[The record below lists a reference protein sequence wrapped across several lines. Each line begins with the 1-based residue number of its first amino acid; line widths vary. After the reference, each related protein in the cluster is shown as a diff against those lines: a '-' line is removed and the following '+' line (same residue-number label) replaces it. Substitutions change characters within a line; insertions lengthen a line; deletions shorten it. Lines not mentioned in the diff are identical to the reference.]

1 MSLKKLK
8 LNNFFII
15 QDAELRNKEDQIEA
29 IVKDYKDLMEIKVN
43 KIVAVS

>member
-1 MSLKKLK
+1 MK
-8 LNNFFII
+8 LNDFFKI

>member
-1 MSLKKLK
+1 MIL
-8 LNNFFII
+8 FII

>member
-1 MSLKKLK
+1 MK
-8 LNNFFII
+8 LNDFFI